1 MVRNES
7 VRFGRHIDIEVRY
20 KILRL
25 EVPKLVP
32 ILHYP
37 ACFQKGL
44 LEAVLSKNTLRPFRV
59 KTFVMVK
66 KLRTIERNLFEF
78 TLNLENQFVFLIL
91 TLKDRGHFSQKTPQ
105 FCHF

>member
-7 VRFGRHIDIEVRY
+7 VRFGRHIDIEVSY
-20 KILRL
+20 KILQL

-44 LEAVLSKNTLRPFRV
+44 FGDSFEQKHPQSFR
-59 KTFVMVK
+59 
-66 KLRTIERNLFEF
+66 
-78 TLNLENQFVFLIL
+78 
-91 TLKDRGHFSQKTPQ
+91 G
-105 FCHF
+105 